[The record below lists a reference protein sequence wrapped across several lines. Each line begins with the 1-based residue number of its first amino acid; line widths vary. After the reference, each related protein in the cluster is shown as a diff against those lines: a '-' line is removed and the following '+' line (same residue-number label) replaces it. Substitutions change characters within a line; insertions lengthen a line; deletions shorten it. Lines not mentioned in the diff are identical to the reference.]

1 MLGPLQNMA
10 RQANIPGRVHFIG
23 PVSGVDKA
31 GAYSATQLL
40 VIPSRREAMS
50 IVVLEAGNCG
60 TPVLITDQCG
70 FDEVGRIGGGRVVG
84 VSPDA
89 LEFGLIGMLKDP
101 EPLRAM
107 GLKLQDHVVRHFL
120 WESTARKYLE
130 LFDRILKAKREEP

>member
-1 MLGPLQNMA
+1 
-10 RQANIPGRVHFIG
+10 
-23 PVSGVDKA
+23 
-31 GAYSATQLL
+31 
-40 VIPSRREAMS
+40 MS

-107 GLKLQDHVVRHFL
+107 GLKLKDHVVRHFL